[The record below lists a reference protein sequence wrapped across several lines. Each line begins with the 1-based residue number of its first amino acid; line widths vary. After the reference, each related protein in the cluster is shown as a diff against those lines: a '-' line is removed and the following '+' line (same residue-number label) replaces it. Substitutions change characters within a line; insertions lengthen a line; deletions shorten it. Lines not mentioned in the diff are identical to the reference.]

1 MASLRESLDLATE
14 SLRLTVL
21 RYEAGEVSVLE
32 VVDAHTTL
40 VDARNAYNDGLVR
53 YRVALAA
60 LQTLTGT
67 LQP

>member
-1 MASLRESLDLATE
+1 
-14 SLRLTVL
+14 
-21 RYEAGEVSVLE
+21 VLE
-32 VVDAHTTL
+32 VVDAHSTL
-40 VDARNAYNDGLVR
+40 VDARNASNDGLVR